1 MTAFIVIVIIL
12 VIIGFIL
19 FVIND
24 FKKDK
29 IKQEVQE
36 KEIKEKEEKID
47 GMLNQSITKS
57 AHEFLENYNS
67 LASRRDGSIISMDS
81 PGIYVILNKTKE
93 LYYVG
98 QSKTVLKRI
107 RSHLTGK
114 GNGDVY
120 ADFKY
125 NDEFE
130 VTIHKC
136 SEWELNEIE
145 KMFIE
150 KYKSS
155 NKFRGYN
162 KTRGNN

>member
-1 MTAFIVIVIIL
+1 MIAIIIIVVVFFVI
-12 VIIGFIL
+12 GAIL
-19 FVIND
+19 FAVKN
-24 FKKDK
+24 
-29 IKQEVQE
+29 
-36 KEIKEKEEKID
+36 IKEKAKKEQKID
-47 GMLNQSITKS
+47 EMLNQSITKS
-57 AHEFLENYNS
+57 AHEFLEHYNW

-107 RSHLTGK
+107 RCHFTGK

-125 NDEFE
+125 NDQFE

-162 KTRGNN
+162 KTKGNH

>member
-1 MTAFIVIVIIL
+1 M
-12 VIIGFIL
+12 
-19 FVIND
+19 N
-24 FKKDK
+24 KKQIKGLENLIKSVVFYKRNK
-29 IKQEVQE
+29 IKNQ
-36 KEIKEKEEKID
+36 KID
-47 GMLNQSITKS
+47 KMLNQSITKS
-57 AHEFLENYNS
+57 AHEFLNHYNW
-67 LASRRDGSIISMDS
+67 LASRRDGSIKSMDS
-81 PGIYVILNKTKE
+81 PGIYVVLNKTKE

-107 RSHLTGK
+107 RCHLTGK

-145 KMFIE
+145 K
-150 KYKSS
+150 YKSS

-162 KTRGNN
+162 KTKGNY